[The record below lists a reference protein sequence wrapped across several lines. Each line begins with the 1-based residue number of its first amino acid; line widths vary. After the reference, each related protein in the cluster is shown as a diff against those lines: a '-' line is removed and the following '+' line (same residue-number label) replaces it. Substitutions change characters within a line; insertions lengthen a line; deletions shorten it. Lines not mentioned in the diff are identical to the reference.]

1 MPIKLTTEIKKKFLG
16 LEGRLS
22 PENLSC
28 DGECSRSEQLRRYR
42 QIMKEWLA
50 LEKEIGR
57 KVTPDSEET
66 WGWTKDINGWL
77 N

>member
-16 LEGRLS
+16 LEGQMS

-42 QIMKEWLA
+42 QIMKEWRA
-50 LEKEIGR
+50 LEKEIGC
-57 KVTPDSEET
+57 KVEPDGKET
-66 WGWTKDINGWL
+66 LAWGREIYGY
-77 N
+77 